1 MDLPCSCP
9 TQPHSWF
16 GVTEPR
22 SIPCH
27 ATLNQAIATIGIDV
41 GKNTFHL
48 VGLDRNG
55 AIVLRQKLSRRQI
68 EARLANT
75 P

>member
-1 MDLPCSCP
+1 M
-9 TQPHSWF
+9 
-16 GVTEPR
+16 

-27 ATLNQAIATIGIDV
+27 ATLNQAIATIGIDI

-48 VGLDRNG
+48 VGLGRNG